1 MKEPLSYPVHWL
13 IRNLLMHEFIGT
25 SPHPIGPGTK
35 AYSLAMKEA
44 SELADMDSLDITDE
58 KM

>member
-1 MKEPLSYPVHWL
+1 L
-13 IRNLLMHEFIGT
+13 HEFIGT

-44 SELADMDSLDITDE
+44 SELADMDSLDIKDE